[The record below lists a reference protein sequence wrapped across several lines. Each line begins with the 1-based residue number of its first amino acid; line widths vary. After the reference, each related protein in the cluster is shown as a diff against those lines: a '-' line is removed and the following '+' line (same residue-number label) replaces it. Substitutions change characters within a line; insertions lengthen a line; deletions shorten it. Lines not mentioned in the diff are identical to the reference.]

1 MTTNE
6 QLRNL
11 PKVDELLKRCDVI
24 EWTQTTV
31 REVVVEALRQA
42 IDETRSALL
51 SGEETETGSDAVIA
65 LARRILTTS
74 ERRNLRRVIN
84 GTGILLHTN
93 LGRARL
99 ADSAAVQ
106 VTEVAKG
113 YSTLEYDLMTG
124 QRGSRHD
131 HVSSLI
137 ARITG
142 AEAAMVVNNNAS
154 ATLLCLMAI
163 ARDREVVVS
172 RGELVEIGG
181 SFRIPEIMALGGTV
195 LREVGTTNKTHLSDY
210 ENVIGDQT
218 GALLKVHTSNYRI
231 IGFTQDV
238 SVPDLAELAHCHG
251 LPMIHDLG
259 SGLIVDLRDYG
270 LDEPTVG
277 RSLAEGADVVL
288 FSGDKLLGG
297 PQAGILVGKM
307 KYIERMKRHPLAR
320 VVRVDKM
327 TLAGLEETFRLY
339 RDSKQACRD
348 IPVLSMITASLSEL
362 EKKADSVITQLSV
375 CINARFSV
383 CREVGRVGGGSAP
396 MLDLPTIAVSVEPL
410 DRGVSDL
417 ERQLRCQEPPV
428 IARISEGRLLL
439 DMRTISD
446 AEIPIVVK
454 LLLDILG

>member
-1 MTTNE
+1 MTTKE

-11 PKVDELLKRCDVI
+11 PKVDELLKRCDVA
-24 EWTQTTV
+24 EWMQSTV

-42 IDETRSALL
+42 VDETRCALL
-51 SGEETETGSDAVIA
+51 GGETPETDADAIAA
-65 LARRILTTS
+65 LARRKLADS
-74 ERRNLRRVIN
+74 DQRNLRRVIN

-113 YSTLEYDLMTG
+113 YSTLEYDLKTG

-137 ARITG
+137 AQITG

-154 ATLLCLMAI
+154 ATLLCLMAM
-163 ARDREVVVS
+163 ASDREVIVS

-195 LREVGTTNKTHLSDY
+195 LREVGTTNKTHLRDY
-210 ENVIGDQT
+210 ESAIGAQT

-238 SVPDLAELAHCHG
+238 PVPDLAELAHRHG

-259 SGLIVDLRDYG
+259 SGLIMDLHEYG
-270 LDEPTVG
+270 LDEPTVR

-297 PQAGILVGKM
+297 PQAGILVGK
-307 KYIERMKRHPLAR
+307 KEYIERMKRHPLAR

-339 RDSKQACRD
+339 RDPKQACRD
-348 IPVLSMITASLSEL
+348 IPVLSMITASLPEL
-362 EKKADSVITQLSV
+362 QKKADSMVAQLSDRGNV
-375 CINARFSV
+375 RFSV
-383 CREVGRVGGGSAP
+383 RREVGRVGGGSAP
-396 MLDLPTIAVSVEPL
+396 MLDLPTIAVGVEPL
-410 DRGVSDL
+410 DRSTADL
-417 ERQLRCQEPPV
+417 ERQLRSQEPPV
-428 IARISEGRLLL
+428 IARISEGHLLL

-446 AEIPIVVK
+446 AEIPAVIK
-454 LLLDILG
+454 MLLDILG

>member
-154 ATLLCLMAI
+154 ATLLCLMA
-163 ARDREVVVS
+163 
-172 RGELVEIGG
+172 
-181 SFRIPEIMALGGTV
+181 
-195 LREVGTTNKTHLSDY
+195 
-210 ENVIGDQT
+210 
-218 GALLKVHTSNYRI
+218 
-231 IGFTQDV
+231 
-238 SVPDLAELAHCHG
+238 
-251 LPMIHDLG
+251 
-259 SGLIVDLRDYG
+259 
-270 LDEPTVG
+270 
-277 RSLAEGADVVL
+277 
-288 FSGDKLLGG
+288 
-297 PQAGILVGKM
+297 
-307 KYIERMKRHPLAR
+307 
-320 VVRVDKM
+320 
-327 TLAGLEETFRLY
+327 
-339 RDSKQACRD
+339 
-348 IPVLSMITASLSEL
+348 
-362 EKKADSVITQLSV
+362 
-375 CINARFSV
+375 
-383 CREVGRVGGGSAP
+383 
-396 MLDLPTIAVSVEPL
+396 
-410 DRGVSDL
+410 
-417 ERQLRCQEPPV
+417 
-428 IARISEGRLLL
+428 
-439 DMRTISD
+439 
-446 AEIPIVVK
+446 
-454 LLLDILG
+454 